1 MNDVDDF
8 NLLIS
13 LFVFLFKD
21 ANGLNN
27 VNWIF
32 TNLFLIDLKKFMILY
47 NAFNVLKPQRK
58 TECLYQAV

>member
-13 LFVFLFKD
+13 LFVFLF
-21 ANGLNN
+21 NGLNN

-32 TNLFLIDLKKFMILY
+32 TNLFLIYLNKYMILY

>member
-13 LFVFLFKD
+13 LFVFLF
-21 ANGLNN
+21 NGLNN

-32 TNLFLIDLKKFMILY
+32 TNLFLIDLKKCMILY